1 MGCGVLAHCSL
12 GLPSQVLPYWCVLPH
27 FGQDDAPLQCGEHV
41 CTARPV
47 YCDGDVW
54 VGDTRLHC
62 AATALPGCGQTKPVE
77 TGLWGPT
84 SANDSFRYRLKVSH
98 MTELVVCCHGYTS
111 PPPLCSAVTLP
122 VTLQC
127 LERKMGMDRRVSRFM
142 VPVGATVNMDGTA
155 LYEAVAVLFIA
166 QLRIPSQLDFGKIL
180 LIA

>member
-1 MGCGVLAHCSL
+1 MLTAPLASHPRYSPIGVFFLILAKMMPLSNVESTFAQLGLYIVTVMCGLVIHGCIVLPLLYLVVARRNPLKLAYGVLQAL
-12 GLPSQVLPYWCVLPH
+12 T
-27 FGQDDAPLQCGEHV
+27 
-41 CTARPV
+41 TAF
-47 YCDGDVW
+47 
-54 VGDTRLHC
+54 
-62 AATALPGCGQTKPVE
+62 ATA
-77 TGLWGPT
+77 
-84 SANDSFRYRLKVSH
+84 SRLVSH